1 MDEKNLQEET
11 LVVGEM
17 GETQKHNSLIL
28 NRLAALMSVKSIVTL
43 ALTGVFAYMACTNQI
58 SQDFMTIYAV
68 IIAFYFGTQSQKVQN
83 VLDKES

>member
-1 MDEKNLQEET
+1 MNEKNPEEET
-11 LVVGEM
+11 QVIEGMV
-17 GETQKHNSLIL
+17 ETPKDNSKII

-68 IIAFYFGTQSQKVQN
+68 IIAFYFGTQSQKVQDA
-83 VLDKES
+83 LDKEN

>member
-1 MDEKNLQEET
+1 MDEKTLQEET
-11 LVVGEM
+11 LGVGEM
-17 GETQKHNSLIL
+17 GETPKHNSLIP